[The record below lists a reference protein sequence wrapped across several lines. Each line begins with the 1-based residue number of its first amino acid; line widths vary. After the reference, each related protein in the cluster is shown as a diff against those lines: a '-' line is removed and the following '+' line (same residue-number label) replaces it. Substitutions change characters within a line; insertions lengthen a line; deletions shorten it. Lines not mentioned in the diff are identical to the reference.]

1 MLNFVYTIPNTSMR
15 HLLLLATLIFTASL
29 GVSAQSEL
37 RVGSP
42 APQFSGTSI
51 DGNQYDLGQMRGQV
65 VVVTFWSTRCLICKS
80 ELPKENEVIR
90 SYAGKNVTFLA
101 LTADDETKVQAYIQ
115 RAPQEAHIIPN
126 SFGTLLAFADKD
138 SNGNLNFGYPAFFVI
153 DKEGRIAYK
162 GSGWDRTGQLNS
174 AINGLLGR

>member
-1 MLNFVYTIPNTSMR
+1 MK
-15 HLLLLATLIFTASL
+15 HLILIFAIVLTLSFAAP
-29 GVSAQSEL
+29 AQTEL

-51 DGNQYDLGQMRGQV
+51 DGNDYDLSQMRGHV

-80 ELPKENEVIR
+80 ELPKENQVIR
-90 SYAGKNVTFLA
+90 SYQGKDVTFLA
-101 LTADDETKVQAYIQ
+101 LTADDESKVKQYLQ
-115 RAPQEAHIIPN
+115 FSPQEAHVVPN

-138 SNGNLNFGYPAFFVI
+138 KDGNLNFGYPAFYVI

-162 GSGWDRTGQLNS
+162 GSGWDRTTQLNS
-174 AINGLLGR
+174 ALTTLLAK